1 MKKKK
6 ELRDVWV
13 ATAILVLLVL
23 IATANVLVSEA
34 LLKELSADVE
44 SVDIG
49 EVTAAA
55 DLRQKFIK
63 VAFFLS
69 ITVNHDD
76 LEDAEELLE
85 ELSVVVNGEDEDEV
99 EIAKSRLKSALRQLR
114 RLSGA
119 GIDSII

>member
-13 ATAILVLLVL
+13 AATILVLLVL
-23 IATANVLVSEA
+23 IATVNVLVSEA

-44 SVDIG
+44 SVGIG
-49 EVTAAA
+49 EVAAAA
-55 DLRQKFIK
+55 DLRQRFAK

-69 ITVNHDD
+69 LTVNHDD
-76 LEDAEELLE
+76 LEDAEELLA
-85 ELSVVVNGEDEDEV
+85 ELTVAVNGEDEDEV
-99 EIAKSRLKSALRQLR
+99 EITKSRLKSALRQLR

>member
-55 DLRQKFIK
+55 DLRQKFTK